1 MSAIISN
8 KVMMKEVL
16 KATGF
21 DCPDGMENKTFEEA
35 ASGGGGSGGD
45 RSPQELNVTA
55 NGTYQTPSGVYY
67 DPINVNVPLP
77 GVTMVDVQTDSIASA
92 GTPVIFRY
100 EYDAGLDAN
109 YVVWIG
115 KEQINTR
122 DLVAGQSYQYT
133 TISGSLMIDIH
144 LSKLV
149 IDGNKYRVNA
159 VYKAK
164 SAVSTAPR
172 CFLVVG
178 TFN

>member
-35 ASGGGGSGGD
+35 VSGGD
-45 RSPQELNVTA
+45 GDSRTPQELNITA
-55 NGTYQTPSGVYY
+55 NGNYNTPDGVYY
-67 DPINVNVPLP
+67 DPISVNVPLP
-77 GVTMVDVQTDSIASA
+77 GVTIVDVQTGSIVSA
-92 GTPVIFRY
+92 GTPVVFRY

-109 YVVWIG
+109 YVVWVG

-122 DLVAGQSYQYT
+122 DLVAGQAYKYT

-144 LSKLV
+144 LAKLV
-149 IDGNKYRVNA
+149 IGGNKYRVNA
-159 VYKAK
+159 VYKAR
-164 SAVSTAPR
+164 SDVSTAPS
-172 CFLVVG
+172 CFLIVG
-178 TFN
+178 TLN

>member
-21 DCPDGMENKTFEEA
+21 DRPDGMENKTFEEA
-35 ASGGGGSGGD
+35 ASGDS
-45 RSPQELNVTA
+45 RTPQGLNITA
-55 NGTYQTPSGVYY
+55 NGNYRTPDGVYY
-67 DPINVNVPLP
+67 DPISVDVPLP
-77 GVTMVDVQTDSIASA
+77 EVSVTIDYAQSSNIVSA
-92 GTPVIFRY
+92 GTPVVLSY

-122 DLVAGQSYQYT
+122 DLVTGQGYKYT

-149 IDGNKYRVNA
+149 INGNKYKVTA
-159 VYKAK
+159 VYKAR
-164 SAVSTAPR
+164 SSVSTSPS
-172 CFLVVG
+172 CFLIVG
-178 TFN
+178 RLN

>member
-35 ASGGGGSGGD
+35 ASGGDGD
-45 RSPQELNVTA
+45 SRTPQELNITA
-55 NGTYQTPSGVYY
+55 NGNYNTPDGVYY
-67 DPINVNVPLP
+67 EPINVNVPLP
-77 GVTMVDVQTDSIASA
+77 DVRVTIDYAQSASLVSA
-92 GTPVIFRY
+92 GTPVVFHY

-122 DLVAGQSYQYT
+122 DLVAEQTYKYT
-133 TISGSLMIDIH
+133 TIGGSLMIDIH

-149 IDGNKYRVNA
+149 IAGNKYKVTA
-159 VYKAK
+159 VYKAR
-164 SAVSTAPR
+164 SAVSTAPS
-172 CFLVVG
+172 CFLIVG
-178 TFN
+178 TLN